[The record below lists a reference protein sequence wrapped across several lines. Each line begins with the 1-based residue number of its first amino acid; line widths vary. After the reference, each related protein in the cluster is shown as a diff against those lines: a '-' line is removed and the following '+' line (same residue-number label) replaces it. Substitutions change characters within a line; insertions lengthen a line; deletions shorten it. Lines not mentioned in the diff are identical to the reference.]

1 MSNRHSIRFSISKYV
16 SSKNQILFGSKIL
29 KRLSWLVV
37 VTNELFLFAEFRI
50 SICLIATVAAES
62 QIKIFLYG
70 YFDNIPSGDLGWF
83 IFSLT
88 FGSEAHVLKSLET

>member
-1 MSNRHSIRFSISKYV
+1 M
-16 SSKNQILFGSKIL
+16 
-29 KRLSWLVV
+29 
-37 VTNELFLFAEFRI
+37 VTSEVFLFAEFLI

-62 QIKIFLYG
+62 HFKLVLYG
-70 YFDNIPSGDLGWF
+70 YFDNIPSGDLGCF

>member
-1 MSNRHSIRFSISKYV
+1 MSNRHSIRYFKIRQFQNQFQ
-16 SSKNQILFGSKIL
+16 NQILLGSKIL

-62 QIKIFLYG
+62 QIKIFFYG
-70 YFDNIPSGDLGWF
+70 YFDNINQVV
-83 IFSLT
+83 T
-88 FGSEAHVLKSLET
+88 